1 MALAAQFPI
10 LDTQKFFKTSTLL
23 NTRIQELEQSAQAAY
38 ENIRKIGPAHDG
50 GFVWIVAVA
59 LVPVLVPHL
68 NDNMGSAAKN
78 SLMGNLIGLTWFLF
92 LIYLVLLTIPEIRVF
107 RTQPRPSYD
116 TEIREM
122 ITTEL
127 SNRNLSDDIL
137 HEKLSTL
144 ILRQRLNALSLS
156 NVDKR
161 NTERMQKSL
170 GWLSAVL
177 IFLLIVISA
186 SFVLHGLLRP

>member
-1 MALAAQFPI
+1 MAQIEHFPI
-10 LDTQKFFKTSTLL
+10 LDAQKFFKTSTLL

-38 ENIRKIGPAHDG
+38 ENSRKIGSAQDG

-68 NDNMGSAAKN
+68 NDNLGSAAKN

-92 LIYLVLLTIPEIRVF
+92 LTYLVLLTVPTIRVF
-107 RTQPRPSYD
+107 QTQPRVSYD
-116 TEIREM
+116 TEIRKM

-144 ILRQRLNALSLS
+144 ILRQRLTALSLS
-156 NVDKR
+156 HVDKR
-161 NTERMQKSL
+161 NTEHMQKLL

-177 IFLLIVISA
+177 IFLLIAISA
-186 SFVLHGLLRP
+186 SFVVHGLLKP